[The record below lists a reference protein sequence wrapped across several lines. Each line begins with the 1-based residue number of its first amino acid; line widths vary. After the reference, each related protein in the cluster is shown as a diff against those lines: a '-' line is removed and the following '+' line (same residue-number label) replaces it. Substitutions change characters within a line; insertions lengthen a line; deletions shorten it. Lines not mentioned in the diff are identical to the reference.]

1 MPALLRRPQQ
11 KRPAAVRLDDE
22 HVGALG
28 VRDAVG
34 RRLGAVHQQ
43 VPLQA
48 DAGRGQP
55 GGPGEDAAQEP
66 GRGHPVAAPHAVRLD
81 RLGRVHKVPEQVV
94 QVADLGVGGLDL
106 VRVLGEDGPVLL
118 VQRLEPA
125 DVDELLLGLLGGE
138 RMCFKSTWFCQINFI
153 DFLIAFQLGRHV
165 DETVKET

>member
-1 MPALLRRPQQ
+1 MPALLRWPQQ

-34 RRLGAVHQQ
+34 GRLGAVHQQ

-94 QVADLGVGGLDL
+94 QVADVGVGGLDL

-125 DVDELLLGLLGGE
+125 DVDELLLGLWGVE
-138 RMCFKSTWFCQINFI
+138 SRRFKSTQFGQISLYHFS
-153 DFLIAFQLGRHV
+153 
-165 DETVKET
+165 